1 MQDQHLKVLTELNKL
16 QRHLLQYD
24 KQFVTDR
31 YIKGLRGSADT
42 AINDLYMFIN
52 RIDNEIHSEMNR

>member
-1 MQDQHLKVLTELNKL
+1 MQDQHLKVLTEINKL

-31 YIKGLRGSADT
+31 YIKGLRASAET

-52 RIDNEIHSEMNR
+52 RIDNEIHSEN